1 MAIKYLVLIL
11 VFLATIDP
19 LFALENRTS
28 SWLSSSYSTKLSEDW
43 GAKFGVEVRYS
54 FDDSEVAK
62 TKLKSMAATKIGDG
76 HTLGIGLQYAKEGD
90 KNEGRVVAQSKL
102 DYLSSEEHK
111 LFHRLRVE
119 SRFFSTP
126 NYESLRGR
134 YALGYDYILSDTLT
148 LLVWDELF
156 LTLVDSR
163 YRDLRFV
170 DKNRFMLGI
179 RVKRSHYSMR
189 IAYMNQLEFD
199 SNRVS
204 EHIAVFQLDF

>member
-1 MAIKYLVLIL
+1 MIRYLVFIL
-11 VFLATIDP
+11 VFLGAIDP
-19 LFALENRTS
+19 LVALENRTS
-28 SWLSSSYSTKLSEDW
+28 SWLSSSYSTMFTDDW
-43 GAKFGVEVRYS
+43 GAKFGLEVRYS
-54 FDDSEVAK
+54 FDDSEVAR
-62 TKLKSMAATKIGDG
+62 TKLKSMAAKKISDG
-76 HTLGIGLQYAKEGD
+76 HTLGIGLQYAKEGN
-90 KNEGRVVAQSKL
+90 KNEGRVVVQSKL
-102 DYLSSEEHK
+102 DYLNFEEHK
-111 LFHRLRVE
+111 LFHRIRVE

-126 NYESLRGR
+126 NYESIRGR
-134 YALGYDYILSDTLT
+134 YALGYDYLISDTLT

-163 YRDLRFV
+163 YRDFRFV
-170 DKNRFMLGI
+170 DKNRFMLGL